1 MEELTLE
8 YAKARQDA
16 AFQAELDDL
25 LEHYVGR
32 ASPLYHAQRL
42 SKRCG
47 GAQIYLK
54 RSSEECVSSRA
65 LFEMMLKAL
74 RYVGLEE
81 AAESAEAYYKWRN
94 ALRRKLRVRH
104 EGGAVTYWEKGWAC
118 EFASRSWNISRSV
131 GRVVAGKIELEFL
144 LGGEKTLWR
153 GEVIEQLNRLVA
165 EYGLAD
171 AVPVPR

>member
-1 MEELTLE
+1 MICVRKRDETLE
-8 YAKARQDA
+8 PFDRWKLTGSMWRAMQGTQGSFDHAR
-16 AFQAELDDL
+16 
-25 LEHYVGR
+25 
-32 ASPLYHAQRL
+32 RL
-42 SKRCG
+42 SEA
-47 GAQIYLK
+47 AQIYLK

-94 ALRRKLRVRH
+94 ALRRKLRIRH